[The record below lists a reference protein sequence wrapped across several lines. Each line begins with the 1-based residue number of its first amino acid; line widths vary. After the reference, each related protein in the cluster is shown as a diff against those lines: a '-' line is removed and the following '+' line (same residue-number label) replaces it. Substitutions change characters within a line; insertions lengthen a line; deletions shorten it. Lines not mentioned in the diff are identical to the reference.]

1 MFCPSERLTNRLS
14 KRIII
19 LSANYKEAFRV
30 ANQKSVLFTT
40 SYILALAVS
49 FFIQLS
55 NNMLYSTI
63 GIYAKGFTSL
73 EYYIGLATSGF
84 TFAALFTKL
93 FTGKIFDFFSSRK
106 ILFAG
111 LTLSF
116 AASLGYLFIDNIHLL
131 IGVRILHGLGFGI
144 SGVAISTII
153 ANLSPHDRLL
163 ESVGYNMMLTTLT
176 TAIGPGIVLNITH
189 SDAAQFMPI
198 FFLLIVLAA
207 LCLCASLPIKS
218 EARVDD
224 VTDCVGRLNI
234 NMATILLALL
244 VFFIAFA
251 QSSIV
256 AYINLYA
263 LEADFG
269 NMTPYFVAF
278 AITNFSVRFFMNHIL
293 KYLSQRALLYLAG
306 IISCG
311 VYFGIAHA
319 PSAHI
324 IYILGF
330 FFGFA
335 MGVFYPIANTK
346 ILHSMSWHRQG
357 MANSIYMA
365 AVDGANAVGVM
376 SWSAIA
382 THFGGYNHIYSAALI
397 VIALYLILLTVYP
410 LILKWR
416 HIPETSEC

>member
-1 MFCPSERLTNRLS
+1 M
-14 KRIII
+14 
-19 LSANYKEAFRV
+19 

-63 GIYAKGFTSL
+63 GMYAKGFTSV

-116 AASLGYLFIDNIHLL
+116 AASLGYLFTNNIHLL

-198 FFLLIVLAA
+198 FYLQIVLSE
-207 LCLCASLPIKS
+207 LCL
-218 EARVDD
+218 
-224 VTDCVGRLNI
+224 
-234 NMATILLALL
+234 
-244 VFFIAFA
+244 
-251 QSSIV
+251 
-256 AYINLYA
+256 
-263 LEADFG
+263 
-269 NMTPYFVAF
+269 
-278 AITNFSVRFFMNHIL
+278 
-293 KYLSQRALLYLAG
+293 
-306 IISCG
+306 
-311 VYFGIAHA
+311 
-319 PSAHI
+319 
-324 IYILGF
+324 
-330 FFGFA
+330 
-335 MGVFYPIANTK
+335 
-346 ILHSMSWHRQG
+346 
-357 MANSIYMA
+357 
-365 AVDGANAVGVM
+365 
-376 SWSAIA
+376 
-382 THFGGYNHIYSAALI
+382 
-397 VIALYLILLTVYP
+397 
-410 LILKWR
+410 
-416 HIPETSEC
+416 